1 MVPQGAEQAG
11 FLFPFF
17 KREAKTCLLVA
28 KRASAPVKP
37 VEEASDPTLQKKKK
51 NKIPVRV
58 CTYVSI
64 YRWLRG
70 VVALW
75 PKGDEISPPRLRW
88 LCLGSGSVPL
98 VSGPPSHH
106 PPVSGLLKLSIAKS
120 RLMMRAFNLSLA
132 CLYLKLI
139 YSNSSV

>member
-17 KREAKTCLLVA
+17 KREAKNLPAHCKACICPRETSRGSVRPHPA
-28 KRASAPVKP
+28 
-37 VEEASDPTLQKKKK
+37 KKKL
-51 NKIPVRV
+51 KIHVRV

-64 YRWLRG
+64 YRWLGG

-75 PKGDEISPPRLRW
+75 PKGDEISPPRLRR

-120 RLMMRAFNLSLA
+120 QLMMRAFNLSLA
-132 CLYLKLI
+132 CLYLKLV
-139 YSNSSV
+139 YSNSLV